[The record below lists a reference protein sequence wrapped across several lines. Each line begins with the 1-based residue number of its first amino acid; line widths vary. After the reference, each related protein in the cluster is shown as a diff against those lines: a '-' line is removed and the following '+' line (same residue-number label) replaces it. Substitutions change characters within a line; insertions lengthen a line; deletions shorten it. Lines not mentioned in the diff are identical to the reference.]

1 MQTVKD
7 DIQSERN
14 EVQESDVVT
23 FFTVANFFTS
33 YQRCLLS
40 KPQVKPFL
48 GLCNY
53 ASVLCIE
60 IVNKES

>member
-7 DIQSERN
+7 DIQRERN

-40 KPQVKPFL
+40 KPQVKTSPWL
-48 GLCNY
+48 M
-53 ASVLCIE
+53 
-60 IVNKES
+60 

>member
-40 KPQVKPFL
+40 KPQVKPLHGF
-48 GLCNY
+48 CNY
-53 ASVLCIE
+53 ASVLCFEIE
-60 IVNKES
+60 NKES

>member
-14 EVQESDVVT
+14 GVQESDVVT

-33 YQRCLLS
+33 YQHCLLS
-40 KPQVKPFL
+40 KPQVKPLL
-48 GLCNY
+48 GLCKY
-53 ASVLCIE
+53 AIVLCLE
-60 IVNKES
+60 FANKES